1 MSFADAFE
9 MLTPT
14 VIGTVMY
21 ASMLVLLCI
30 GFTFT
35 HMIEKFPNFAH
46 TSFASIG
53 TMFAYTFVRLWGY
66 DPYTAWPFAAL
77 LGGLLGVV
85 LYMLIVLPMQR
96 IGTSS
101 IHITFAMFALT
112 YIINAVLAV
121 FSYWVMITYGFRT
134 SMFMLKNYDF
144 TFNGLPGVL
153 FVAPATSVALITLL
167 HLFLTRSKFGVAV
180 RATIEDPEL
189 ASGLG
194 VNTFH
199 VHVASWFLTGALAG
213 LAGAAL
219 PLWQPTS
226 LSGSDQLMMS
236 VIAGSVL
243 GGLDNIYGAI
253 VGGVALAYA
262 QRILPGVLIRTFGIW
277 IAGYEPL
284 MPLLMIAI
292 VLWLEP
298 RGITGIMDISPG
310 RAGRL
315 GRAIRR
321 LLGLRARSLQ
331 LV

>member
-1 MSFADAFE
+1 
-9 MLTPT
+9 MLTPI
-14 VIGTVMY
+14 VIGTIMY

-46 TSFASIG
+46 TSYASIG
-53 TMFAYTFVRLWGY
+53 TLFAYNFVRLWGY
-66 DPYTAWPFAAL
+66 NPYAAWPFAAL
-77 LGGLLGVV
+77 LGGFFGVA
-85 LYMLIVLPMQR
+85 LYVLIVLPMQK
-96 IGTSS
+96 IGTSG

-112 YIINAVLAV
+112 YVINAVLAV
-121 FSYWVMITYGFRT
+121 FSYWVMIKYGFRT
-134 SMFMLKNYDF
+134 GRFMLKTYDF
-144 TFNGLPGVL
+144 TFNGLPGIL
-153 FVAPATSVALITLL
+153 FMAPVTSIALVTLL
-167 HLFLTRSKFGVAV
+167 HLFLTRSKFGVAI

-194 VNTFH
+194 VNTFR
-199 VHVASWFLTGALAG
+199 VHIASWFLTGAIAG

-253 VGGVALAYA
+253 VGGVAFAYA
-262 QRILPGVLIRTFGIW
+262 QRILPGVLIRAFGIW

-284 MPLLMIAI
+284 VPVLVITI

-298 RGITGIMDISPG
+298 RGITGTIDGSAG

-321 LLGLRARSLQ
+321 LLGS
-331 LV
+331 